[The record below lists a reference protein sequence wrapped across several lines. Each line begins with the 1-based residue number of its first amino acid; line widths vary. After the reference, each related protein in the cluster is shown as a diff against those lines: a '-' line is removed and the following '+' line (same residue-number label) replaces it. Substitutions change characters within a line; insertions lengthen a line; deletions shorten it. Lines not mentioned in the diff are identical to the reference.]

1 MQYVYNRTCYKK
13 CPPQTIPNGTNTCIA
28 IDPALLLELVKNLL
42 IIAGFFF
49 FLVYLLC
56 CFKGCKCLIEGVQR
70 LHFMDIR
77 YIYIFFCSSIYKYIY
92 VLIDWCTCSIH
103 VGIFVLLIRKILFSE
118 KEKDILFLMKR
129 MKTKAKKKW
138 RFHYAGNIAKSEFF
152 SVGCYN

>member
-1 MQYVYNRTCYKK
+1 MQYVYNRTCYKQ

-28 IDPALLLELVKNLL
+28 IDPPLLLELVKNLL

-118 KEKDILFLMKR
+118 KEKDILFLMRR
-129 MKTKAKKKW
+129 MKTKAKKW